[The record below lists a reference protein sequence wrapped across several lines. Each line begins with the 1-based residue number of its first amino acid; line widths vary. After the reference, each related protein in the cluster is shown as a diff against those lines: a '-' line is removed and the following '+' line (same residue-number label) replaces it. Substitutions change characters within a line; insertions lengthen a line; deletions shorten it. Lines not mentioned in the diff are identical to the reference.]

1 MRGMCFGPNTLL
13 DTEEDLGVIAG
24 ELDYAT
30 YSHYFATY
38 SMGAAVSLDRAF
50 PVVEWG
56 GGASSSWMALHLNVS
71 ASISGREQWFKLP
84 SSCKG
89 TFAAA

>member
-13 DTEEDLGVIAG
+13 ENSEDSGTIAG
-24 ELDYAT
+24 ELDYT
-30 YSHYFATY
+30 TFTHYYSGY
-38 SMGAAVSLDRAF
+38 SMGASVSMDQLF
-50 PVVEWG
+50 PVGEWG
-56 GGASSSWMALHLNVS
+56 GGASSSWMNIHVNAS